1 MRSNDENQRS
11 IRFKEDPYTE
21 RVEKDERKSSR
32 KYNEVEEIMSEM
44 QTLNVQPI
52 AKESNNATN
61 RTVMFSEITV
71 EPVDMKIKQRVLE
84 WLSSQVKLVKTNQ
97 RLIDDLPLYCKNGV
111 FLCDLAN
118 RLSGRVD
125 TIKGVDRNPKNVTSI
140 LTNFNR
146 VLDYLRSFPRF
157 CPRFLWA

>member
-1 MRSNDENQRS
+1 
-11 IRFKEDPYTE
+11 
-21 RVEKDERKSSR
+21 
-32 KYNEVEEIMSEM
+32 MSEM

-52 AKESNNATN
+52 AKESNNATY

-71 EPVDMKIKQRVLE
+71 EPVDMKIKQRVVE
-84 WLSSQVKLVKTNQ
+84 WLSSQVKLVKANL

-125 TIKGVDRNPKNVTSI
+125 TIKGVDRNPKNIT
-140 LTNFNR
+140 
-146 VLDYLRSFPRF
+146 
-157 CPRFLWA
+157 